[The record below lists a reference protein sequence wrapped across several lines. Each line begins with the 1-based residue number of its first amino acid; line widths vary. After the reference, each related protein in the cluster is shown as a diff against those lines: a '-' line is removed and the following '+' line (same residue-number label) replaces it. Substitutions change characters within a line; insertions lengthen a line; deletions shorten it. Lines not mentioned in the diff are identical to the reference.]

1 MGMNEHYSDYVKKNI
16 PHSDVVFEKIGEKDK
31 PLVRIIHQQHIK
43 NNLGA
48 LILFLIGFIPLL
60 WFFVRSLFIRL
71 PNVFYDIL
79 TLVLIFAALVTLA
92 YFIYD
97 IIGPFKGIR
106 KGIVLASERIQEI
119 KDNKNA
125 TYQYVFDI
133 YLPDTDQSLMS
144 YQVSREV
151 FESVNP
157 GDGIVIYKTLRKV
170 KALPDPERKGVM
182 DVSKI
187 KSGVR

>member
-1 MGMNEHYSDYVKKNI
+1 MNEHYSDYVKKNI
-16 PHSDVVFEKIGEKDK
+16 PHSDIVFDKIEEKDK
-31 PLVRIIHQQHIK
+31 ALVKTIHGQHIK
-43 NNLGA
+43 NNLGT
-48 LILFLIGFIPLL
+48 LILFTIGFIPLF
-60 WFFVRSLFIRL
+60 WFFARSLFIRL
-71 PNVFYDIL
+71 PNVFFDIL
-79 TLVLIFAALVTLA
+79 TLVLIGGALVALG

-97 IIGPFKGIR
+97 VIGPFKGIR
-106 KGIVLASERIQEI
+106 KGIVLASERIQEV
-119 KDNKNA
+119 KDNKNV

-133 YLPDTDQSLMS
+133 YLPDTDQTLMS

-151 FESVNP
+151 FECVNP

>member
-31 PLVRIIHQQHIK
+31 PLVRIIHRQHIK

-133 YLPDTDQSLMS
+133 YLPETDQSLMS

>member
-1 MGMNEHYSDYVKKNI
+1 MNEHYSDYVKKNI
-16 PHSDVVFEKIGEKDK
+16 PHSDVVFGKIGEKDK
-31 PLVRIIHQQHIK
+31 PLVRIIHRQHIK

-48 LILFLIGFIPLL
+48 LILFMIGFIPLL

-106 KGIVLASERIQEI
+106 KGIVLASERIQEV

-133 YLPDTDQSLMS
+133 YLTDTDQSLMS

-170 KALPDPERKGVM
+170 KALPDPECKGVM